1 MLLLI
6 SIIAIQDIQPS
17 GKVVDFRAQWPNGR
31 GKKGPSHV
39 FGPGTFFGANRV
51 TMQHPDED
59 IVPD

>member
-31 GKKGPSHV
+31 GKKGPPMYLGREPFLVLIGSLCN
-39 FGPGTFFGANRV
+39 TLMK
-51 TMQHPDED
+51 T
-59 IVPD
+59 